1 MMPRKLTLLLLSGGL
16 LTANLTF
23 ADTPADKID
32 NLLEQAQTLLGSDID
47 DAEDKIEEALELAPK
62 RADVHFLC
70 GQVMGIQASQSVFS
84 ALSYAGKSLDCFKQ
98 AALLEPQNTDYK
110 YGLMMFYLSA
120 PGIAGGDTE
129 LAWQQVNEITALDE
143 QAGLRAK
150 LNYYRQTDDNEAYTK
165 TMASAQ
171 QRYPDHAE
179 FYYQHGLALQ
189 QQEQYEQA
197 LAQFTQATNATI
209 DDEEAHFKLS
219 ALYQIGR
226 NAVFSKQ
233 SVQQGIEALLAYV
246 EAVPADTG
254 LPSEQWAH
262 FRLAQLYRLTSA
274 TDAVKQHLKLAAS
287 TDDKQLQDNID
298 EF

>member
-1 MMPRKLTLLLLSGGL
+1 MSRIRTLLLLSSGL

-70 GQVMGIQASQSVFS
+70 GQVMGIQASQSIFS

-129 LAWQQVNEITALDE
+129 LAWQQVNDIAALDE

-150 LNYYRQTDDNEAYTK
+150 LNYYRLTDDNEAYTK

-171 QRYPDHAE
+171 QRYPNHAE
-179 FYYQHGLALQ
+179 FYYQYGLALQ

-197 LAQFTQATNATI
+197 LAQFTQATNAII

-254 LPSEQWAH
+254 LPSEHWAH

-298 EF
+298 DF

>member
-1 MMPRKLTLLLLSGGL
+1 MSRKLTLLLLAGSL

-23 ADTPADKID
+23 ADAPADKVD
-32 NLLEQAQTLLGSDID
+32 KLLEQAQALLGSDID
-47 DAEDKIEEALELAPK
+47 DAEEKIEEALELAPK

-70 GQVMGIQASQSVFS
+70 GQVMGIQASQSIFS

-98 AALLEPQNTDYK
+98 AVQLEPQNTDYK
-110 YGLMMFYLSA
+110 FGLMMFYLGA

-129 LAWQQVNEITALDE
+129 LAWQQVNDIAALDE
-143 QAGLRAK
+143 QAGMRAK
-150 LNYYRQTDDNEAYTK
+150 LNYYRQTDDDKAYTE
-165 TMASAQ
+165 TITSAQ

-197 LAQFTQATNATI
+197 LAQFTQATNAPI

-233 SVQQGIEALLAYV
+233 SVQQGMIH
-246 EAVPADTG
+246 TG
-254 LPSEQWAH
+254 A
-262 FRLAQLYRLTSA
+262 
-274 TDAVKQHLKLAAS
+274 
-287 TDDKQLQDNID
+287 N
-298 EF
+298 

>member
-1 MMPRKLTLLLLSGGL
+1 MSRKLTLSLLSGSL
-16 LTANLTF
+16 LMANF
-23 ADTPADKID
+23 AFANTPSTQVDQ
-32 NLLEQAQTLLGSDID
+32 LLDQAKTLIGTDID
-47 DAEDKIEEALELAPK
+47 DAEEKIEEALELAPK

-70 GQVMGIQASQSVFS
+70 GQVMGIQASQSIFS

-110 YGLMMFYLSA
+110 YGLMMFYLGA

-129 LAWQQVNEITALDE
+129 LAWQQVNDIAALDE
-143 QAGLRAK
+143 RVGMRAK
-150 LNYYRQTDDNEAYTK
+150 LNYYRQTDDDKAYTQ
-165 TMASAQ
+165 TMTSAQ

-179 FYYQHGLALQ
+179 FYYQYGLELQ

-197 LAQFTQATNATI
+197 LAQFTQATNAAI

-254 LPSEQWAH
+254 LPSAHWAH

-274 TDAVKQHLKLAAS
+274 TDAVKQHLKLAAD
-287 TDDKQLQDNID
+287 TDDKQLQDNLD

>member
-1 MMPRKLTLLLLSGGL
+1 MPRKLTLLLLAGGI
-16 LTANLTF
+16 LTTNLTL

-32 NLLEQAQTLLGSDID
+32 TLLEQAQTLLGSDID

-62 RADVHFLC
+62 RADVQFLC
-70 GQVMGIQASQSVFS
+70 GQVMGIQASQSIFS

-110 YGLMMFYLSA
+110 FGLMMFYLGA
-120 PGIAGGDTE
+120 PGIAGGDTA
-129 LAWQQVNEITALDE
+129 LAWQLVNDIAALDE
-143 QAGLRAK
+143 RAGMRAK
-150 LNYYRQTDDNEAYTK
+150 LNYYRQTDDEKAYTQ
-165 TMASAQ
+165 TMTSAQ

-189 QQEQYEQA
+189 QKEQYEQA
-197 LAQFTQATNATI
+197 LVQFSQATQAAI
-209 DDEEAHFKLS
+209 DDEEAHFKLN

-254 LPSEQWAH
+254 LPSAHWAH
-262 FRLAQLYRLTSA
+262 FRLAQLYRLSSA
-274 TDAVKQHLKLAAS
+274 TDAVKQHLKLAAA
-287 TDDKQLQDNID
+287 TDDKQLQDNLD

>member
-1 MMPRKLTLLLLSGGL
+1 MTRKLTLLLLSGSL
-16 LTANLTF
+16 LTAGLTF
-23 ADTPADKID
+23 AGTTADQV
-32 NLLEQAQTLLGSDID
+32 NTLLEQAQTLLGSDID
-47 DAEDKIEEALELAPK
+47 DAEEKIEEALELAPQ
-62 RADVHFLC
+62 RADVYFLC
-70 GQVMGIQASQSVFS
+70 GQVMGIQASQSIFS

-110 YGLMMFYLSA
+110 FGLMMFYLGA
-120 PGIAGGDTE
+120 PGIAGGDTK
-129 LAWQQVNEITALDE
+129 LAWQQVNDIAALDE
-143 QAGLRAK
+143 QAGMRAK
-150 LNYYRQTDDNEAYTK
+150 LNYYRQTDDDKAYTE
-165 TMASAQ
+165 TMTSAQ
-171 QRYPDHAE
+171 QRYPGHAE

-197 LAQFTQATNATI
+197 LAQFTQATNAPI

>member
-23 ADTPADKID
+23 ANTPADKID

-298 EF
+298 DF

>member
-298 EF
+298 DF